1 VSRPQLG
8 PAQLAALVDRHI
20 GTSDWFAIDQAMIDG
35 FAEVTMDH
43 QFIHVD
49 PAGAART
56 AFGGTVA
63 HGFLLLS
70 LLSRMSCQALP
81 PIEHAAMTI
90 NYGVNRLRFVSPV
103 RADARVRGHFGLA
116 AVDSKAPDRL
126 LLTYDVTMETDTGP
140 KPALVAQW
148 LVLTVLHPARSAPVR
163 LEPT

>member
-1 VSRPQLG
+1 MSP
-8 PAQLAALVDRHI
+8 PDIAAARMAERV
-20 GTSDWFAIDQAMIDG
+20 GEEVGVSDWIEISQSMIDQ
-35 FAEVTMDH
+35 FADATMDR

-49 PAGAART
+49 PAGAAGT

-70 LLSRMSCQALP
+70 LLSRMCFEALP
-81 PIEHAAMTI
+81 AIEHTAMTV

-103 RADARVRGHFGLA
+103 RAAARVRGRFGLA

-148 LVLTVLHPARSAPVR
+148 LVLTVLHPARPAPLR
-163 LEPT
+163 PEQT